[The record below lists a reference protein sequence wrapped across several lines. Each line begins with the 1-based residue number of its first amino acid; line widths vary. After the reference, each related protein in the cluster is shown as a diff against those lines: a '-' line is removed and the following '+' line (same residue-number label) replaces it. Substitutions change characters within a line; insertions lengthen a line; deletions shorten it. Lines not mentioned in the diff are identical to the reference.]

1 MKVSKEIQ
9 DHVAKRAAEHEA
21 KRAKNP
27 DSLWFVPVKYTDP
40 EALAEWCD
48 HYGLGTVEQYEQ
60 ASEWEAYYDIYKVV
74 NGIRPRWTKWT
85 DHSSDEWVEINQ
97 SLLDQICD

>member
-9 DHVAKRAAEHEA
+9 DHVAERAAGHEA

-60 ASEWEAYYDIYKVV
+60 ASEWEAYYDIYKEV

>member
-60 ASEWEAYYDIYKVV
+60 ASEWEAYYDIYKDA